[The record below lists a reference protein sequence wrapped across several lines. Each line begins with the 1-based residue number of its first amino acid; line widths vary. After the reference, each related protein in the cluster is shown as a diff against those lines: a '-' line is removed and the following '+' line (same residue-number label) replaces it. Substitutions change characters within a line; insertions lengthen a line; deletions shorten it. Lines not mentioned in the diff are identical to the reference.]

1 MSNIKPRSNIKP
13 LSIVLQLAMSLGQGI
28 ESSPISR
35 ARLRRIV
42 LANLSTAQKPLRTGA
57 VVHLRLC
64 DTKEAKVLNRAHR
77 DKAYAPNVLTFEYP
91 RVPGQPMQADIAIC
105 LPVVHKEALQQHKT
119 IEHHFIHL
127 LVHGCLHAVGFDH
140 LDEGEAQI
148 MENLERQVLKRF
160 RIADPYQVAP

>member
-1 MSNIKPRSNIKP
+1 
-13 LSIVLQLAMSLGQGI
+13 MSLGQGV
-28 ESSPISR
+28 ESSPIAR
-35 ARLRRIV
+35 ARLRRII
-42 LANLSTAQKPLRTGA
+42 LASLSASQKPLRTGA
-57 VVHLRLC
+57 VIHLHLC
-64 DTKEAKVLNRAHR
+64 DVKEAKALNRAHR
-77 DKAYAPNVLTFEYP
+77 GKAYAPNVLTFEYP
-91 RVPGQPMQADIAIC
+91 RVPRQPMQADIAIC
-105 LPVVHKEALQQHKT
+105 LPVVQQEALQQHKT